1 MHLAKYFL
9 HEKAGWPLDDTL
21 PPPFVQGLK
30 NVRWPGRC
38 QTVQDP
44 KYLAL
49 TGFLDGA
56 HTKESLECC
65 MQWFASP
72 DAALRPLPT
81 TYARSSS
88 ERIYTV

>member
-9 HEKAGWPLDDTL
+9 HEKVGWPLDDAL
-21 PPPFVQGLK
+21 PPSFVEGLK

-38 QTVQDP
+38 QTVEDP
-44 KYLAL
+44 KHPAL
-49 TGFLDGA
+49 TWFLDGA

-81 TYARSSS
+81 TYALSSF
-88 ERIYTV
+88 EGTYTV